1 MVTALRML
9 HGRAGRRGI
18 GGLCASGARPRCQ
31 SWMGAFGALEQG
43 PAVPLAENS
52 ASVRLIR
59 QLRAEH
65 DLEVNVRARREI
77 EVTLRHLE
85 YQNTMLIA
93 MTETRY

>member
-1 MVTALRML
+1 
-9 HGRAGRRGI
+9 
-18 GGLCASGARPRCQ
+18 
-31 SWMGAFGALEQG
+31 MGAFGALEQC
-43 PAVPLAENS
+43 PAVPLVENS

-65 DLEVNVRARREI
+65 DLEVNVRAGREI
-77 EVTLRHLE
+77 EVILRHLE